1 MSRTVSDTASAKV
14 GIDVSADAVLE
25 VAARLRVE
33 ALKKVDDD
41 PTAAMLATRQSFQ
54 LQQQYDHDAGEL
66 CAACAAV
73 CRVQRR
79 LAAPRA
85 PAAAVDT
92 LCSALDTLDAWAA
105 RDGPVAGAEVDF
117 LWRELW
123 GLSRSLCA
131 ADQIGAPTLE
141 ALRAADRCLER
152 IAAVG
157 LRRPLLIETSS
168 LGDRDNEV
176 RLTAEEILF
185 QQADIAQ
192 RSADACITQSNSA
205 PAEMRQRDR
214 EAATFFLNR
223 AVRKIKLAGATE
235 RDPVLRDIR
244 ARIEAL
250 EAAPVPAP
258 AAASAAPAAAPAA
271 PTAAAADDG
280 ACVIS

>member
-33 ALKKVDDD
+33 ALKK
-41 PTAAMLATRQSFQ
+41 
-54 LQQQYDHDAGEL
+54 
-66 CAACAAV
+66 
-73 CRVQRR
+73 
-79 LAAPRA
+79 
-85 PAAAVDT
+85 
-92 LCSALDTLDAWAA
+92 
-105 RDGPVAGAEVDF
+105 
-117 LWRELW
+117 
-123 GLSRSLCA
+123 
-131 ADQIGAPTLE
+131 IGAPTLE

-214 EAATFFLNR
+214 EA
-223 AVRKIKLAGATE
+223 
-235 RDPVLRDIR
+235 
-244 ARIEAL
+244 
-250 EAAPVPAP
+250 
-258 AAASAAPAAAPAA
+258 
-271 PTAAAADDG
+271 
-280 ACVIS
+280 